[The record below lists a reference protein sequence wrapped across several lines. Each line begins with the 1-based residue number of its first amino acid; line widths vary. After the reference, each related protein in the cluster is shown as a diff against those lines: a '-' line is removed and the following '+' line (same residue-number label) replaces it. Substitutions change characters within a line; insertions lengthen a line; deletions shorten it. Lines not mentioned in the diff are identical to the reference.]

1 MKYLDAFKARHP
13 KAAHHIST
21 KLVAVARYHLAGLF
35 ILSGVSKAIDTFG
48 LSIKLGEYFSAMGLD
63 FLRIFDNAGAILLP
77 SIELMVGFMLLSG
90 ISRRLTAWLAFIGM
104 SFFTLLTLW
113 LAIFNPVSDCGC
125 FGDLVHLTNWETFL
139 KNLIF
144 LPFAIIFFSARKSQR
159 AFDPSPLRTAVTY
172 IVLVPVSLSLSLYSY
187 SYLPPI
193 DPTPFRIGVNIPHAM
208 TVHENDAQTILVYR
222 DKQNGTLHDFSIEDT
237 TWYDSSRWE
246 YVDTK
251 TVGQSTAPE
260 IKTVPMFEGNIDR
273 SAEILERK
281 GYALLFVVNDY
292 DPAYAQDMFSLAG
305 YIRNYGGRT
314 VALSAGQLPASL
326 AENGIEPLG
335 SDYTVLHTMIQ
346 HRTGGAILLH
356 DGTIMG
362 KWSMNHLPKW
372 GPDTQR
378 SQHDPLGNVLTD
390 DRIREESLLTAL
402 FAFAIALIAVAT
414 IRTYIR

>member
-1 MKYLDAFKARHP
+1 MKYLDSFKARHP
-13 KAAHHIST
+13 KIAHHLST

-48 LSIKLGEYFSAMGLD
+48 LSIKLGEYLSAMGLD

-77 SIELMVGFMLLSG
+77 SLELMVGFMLLSG

-113 LAIFNPVSDCGC
+113 LAIANPVSDCGC
-125 FGDLVHLTNWETFL
+125 FGDLVHLTNWETFF

-144 LPFAIIFFSARKSQR
+144 YPFAVIFFIARKSQR
-159 AFDPSPLRTAVTY
+159 TFDPSPLRTAVTY
-172 IVLVPVSLSLSLYSY
+172 AVLIPVSLGLSVYSY

-193 DPTPFRIGVNIPHAM
+193 DPTPFKIGVNIPHAM
-208 TVHENDAQTILVYR
+208 TVHQNDAQTILVYK
-222 DKQNGTLHDFSIEDT
+222 DKQSGKLHDFSIEDT
-237 TWYDSSRWE
+237 TWYDTSKWE

-251 TVGQSTAPE
+251 TIGQSTVPE
-260 IKTVPMFEGNIDR
+260 IKSVPMFEGNIDR

-281 GYALLFVVNDY
+281 GYTLLFVVNDY
-292 DPAYAQDMFSLAG
+292 APEYEPDMFSLAG
-305 YIRNYGGRT
+305 YIHSYDGRA
-314 VALSAGQLPASL
+314 VALSAGQLPAPL

-356 DGTIMG
+356 DGTIIG
-362 KWSMNHLPKW
+362 KWSMNHLPQW
-372 GPDTQR
+372 GSDTQKAK
-378 SQHDPLGNVLTD
+378 HDPLGNVLTD
-390 DRIREESLLTAL
+390 DRIREEGLLTAL
-402 FAFAIALIAVAT
+402 FAFAVALIAVAT